1 LGTNW
6 CYRCGKWDI
15 SCEAVTRKIGTV
27 LVYLDGNNG
36 RVQEKCDHLN
46 CLGHVG
52 FVCFFFF
59 GIQGW
64 VILCMLSQQLNFVRN
79 MCMTWSF
86 ELERVILAKDF
97 MNA

>member
-1 LGTNW
+1 MGKNW

-15 SCEAVTRKIGTV
+15 SCEAITRQIGAV

-52 FVCFFFF
+52 FALF
-59 GIQGW
+59 W
-64 VILCMLSQQLNFVRN
+64 NTRMVILCMPNQLLNFVRN
-79 MCMTWSF
+79 MHMTWSF
-86 ELERVILAKDF
+86 ELESVILAKDF